1 MGRCWILGI
10 TVKQS
15 FQIEI
20 AMKKSYVALLRGI
33 NVGGQKKIKMADLR
47 VLLEELG
54 LEEVR
59 TYIQSGNIIFK
70 STTANCTT
78 LEAQIAKRI
87 YDVYAFEVAVLV
99 IGKKAFEDIRKNNSL
114 LSKEDDQK
122 NFYYVFLQD
131 QPEQKLVAALEQEKY
146 PNEVY
151 MITKRCVYLSCL
163 KGYGNAKCNNNFF
176 ERKLKVGATAR
187 NNRTVEKLLEM
198 FSES

>member
-1 MGRCWILGI
+1 M
-10 TVKQS
+10 KQ
-15 FQIEI
+15 
-20 AMKKSYVALLRGI
+20 SYVALLRGI

-47 VLLEELG
+47 TLLEELG

-59 TYIQSGNIIFK
+59 TYIQSGNIIFN
-70 STTANCTT
+70 STTTNKRE
-78 LEAQIAKRI
+78 LEAQIAKKI
-87 YDVYAFEVAVLV
+87 FDVYTFEVSVLV
-99 IGKKAFEDIRKNNSL
+99 ISKEAFEDIRRNNSL

-131 QPEQKLVAALEQEKY
+131 QPEHTLVEALEQEEY
-146 PNEVY
+146 PNEVFI
-151 MITKRCVYLSCL
+151 ITKECIYLSCL

-176 ERKLKVGATAR
+176 ERKLKVAATAR